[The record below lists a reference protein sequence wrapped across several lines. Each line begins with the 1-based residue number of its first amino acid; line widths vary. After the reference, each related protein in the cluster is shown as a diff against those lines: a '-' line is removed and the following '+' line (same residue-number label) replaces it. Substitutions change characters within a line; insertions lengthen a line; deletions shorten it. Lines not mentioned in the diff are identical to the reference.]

1 MKERTTK
8 KEKLKW
14 NAIDLMEFDA
24 VLKSMKWKE
33 SVAELK

>member
-1 MKERTTK
+1 MKERMTK

-14 NAIDLMEFDA
+14 TTIDLM
-24 VLKSMKWKE
+24 LCSRKWKE